1 MEFYEIILLLVRG
14 VIGLIFL
21 IVSLLGWVWWFH
33 DTLKYF
39 AKKEYYV
46 NLIRSKK
53 Y

>member
-1 MEFYEIILLLVRG
+1 MELLY
-14 VIGLIFL
+14 LIA
-21 IVSLLGWVWWFH
+21 SLLGWVWWFH